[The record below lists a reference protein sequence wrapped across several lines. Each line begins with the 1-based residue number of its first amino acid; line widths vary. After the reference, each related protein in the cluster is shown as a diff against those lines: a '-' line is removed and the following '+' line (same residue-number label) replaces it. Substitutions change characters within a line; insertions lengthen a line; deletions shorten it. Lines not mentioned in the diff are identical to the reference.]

1 MKEKEFYS
9 SKISDTLEEYL
20 RNYDSEVD
28 DLDSFREEIE
38 EYLEELKKTGK
49 VLAYSTDE
57 PISDEDLIEVGWY
70 EKIGDGKVICR
81 NLTLTDDFDI
91 EKEEHIFPFCDV
103 TNTATSIEENVKGIL
118 F

>member
-9 SKISDTLEEYL
+9 SKISDALEEYL
-20 RNYDSEVD
+20 KNYDPEVD
-28 DLDSFREEIE
+28 DPDSFREEIE
-38 EYLEELKKTGK
+38 EYLEEFKKTGK

-57 PISDEDLIEVGWY
+57 PISDEDLIEVCWY
-70 EKIGDGKVICR
+70 EKIEDGKVICR

-103 TNTATSIEENVKGIL
+103 TSTATSTKEDIKGIL

>member
-20 RNYDSEVD
+20 RGYDPEVD
-28 DLDSFREEIE
+28 DLDSFIE
-38 EYLEELKKTGK
+38 ELEECLEELKKTDK
-49 VLAYSTDE
+49 ILSYSIDE
-57 PISDEDLIEVGWY
+57 PMSDGDLIEVCWY
-70 EKIGDGKVICR
+70 EKIEDGKVICR

-103 TNTATSIEENVKGIL
+103 TSTATSTKEDIKGIL

>member
-1 MKEKEFYS
+1 MEEKEFYS

-20 RNYDSEVD
+20 RNYDPEVD

-57 PISDEDLIEVGWY
+57 PISDEDLIEVIWY
-70 EKIGDGKVICR
+70 EKVEDGKVICR

-91 EKEEHIFPFCDV
+91 EKEEHIFPFCEV
-103 TNTATSIEENVKGIL
+103 TNTTTSTKGDIKGIL